1 MPSNFRLHPGP
12 SEHYVTRFS
21 ILSKSV
27 FLILAISPVRLKPQ
41 VLHHFL
47 GVTILMSDFFKAS
60 ATPALCMC
68 TTQHGP
74 RLLGCDLYQSWSA
87 LQTCTWRSAPNH
99 TYKMERSFLSSF
111 FSLVPHSSHGP
122 GTPNS

>member
-60 ATPALCMC
+60 ALLCQLCACAPPSTGLGSLAVIC
-68 TTQHGP
+68 T
-74 RLLGCDLYQSWSA
+74 
-87 LQTCTWRSAPNH
+87 
-99 TYKMERSFLSSF
+99 
-111 FSLVPHSSHGP
+111 SHGLLYTYAHGDQP
-122 GTPNS
+122 QTAYTKWRDLP